1 MRQIVSQVAI
11 QSASPIFWE
20 PFHLLL
26 LINIGNFDI
35 IGYKKL
41 QEALIMSDER
51 IERILKNTKF
61 TMEMEGFTIDKE
73 QEDTVR
79 KILKCEL
86 DKDVYFA
93 SIHEKAMRYAHEV

>member
-1 MRQIVSQVAI
+1 
-11 QSASPIFWE
+11 
-20 PFHLLL
+20 
-26 LINIGNFDI
+26 
-35 IGYKKL
+35 
-41 QEALIMSDER
+41 MSNAQ

-79 KILKCEL
+79 KILIGEL

-93 SIHEKAMRYAHEV
+93 SLREKARSYAYEV